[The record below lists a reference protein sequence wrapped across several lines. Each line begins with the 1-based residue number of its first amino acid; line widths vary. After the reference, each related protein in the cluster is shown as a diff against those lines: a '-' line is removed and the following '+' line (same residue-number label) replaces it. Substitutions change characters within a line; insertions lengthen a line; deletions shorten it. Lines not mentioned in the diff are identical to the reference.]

1 MKNRILFFLSLILIN
16 SSVLFSAENELKIS
30 SDFPGGNIEVVSSK
44 GNSATLKILPRGTRD
59 KPFYWAFRLDDA
71 QGKTVKFR
79 FAEGTASLSTR
90 GPAVSND
97 NGRTW
102 RWLSSPGASAV
113 EFTDTLGPDD
123 TSVIYAT
130 GMLYRQSDFDRFYAL
145 IDGKANLV
153 KEDLCETEKGR
164 KAEML
169 RFGNLE
175 GKARYS
181 VLLTARHHAREMT
194 ASHVLEGFLAEV
206 FSGSDEGKYLLENVD
221 FAAVPFMDKD
231 GVENGE
237 EGKNRNP
244 HDHNRDYQK
253 KIYAS
258 VIALTNFVPN
268 WSREKKLI
276 AFDLHCPSL
285 RGRTAERTFFFCN
298 KGDNQGKESKK
309 FFEIFEK
316 VHQGGAIPY
325 KESNNVYNVPNKG
338 MSRCWLNERSNA
350 VFAATLE
357 IPFANSDNQP
367 ITQKSSR
374 EFGHDLAK
382 ALKVYLELAE
392 KQKKR

>member
-1 MKNRILFFLSLILIN
+1 MKNSFLIIFIFIMIN
-16 SSVLFSAENELKIS
+16 GSFLCSAENDLKIS
-30 SDFPGGNIEVVSSK
+30 GDFPGGNIEVVSMK
-44 GNSATLKILPRGTRD
+44 GNSATLKILPRGTSD

-79 FAEGTASLSTR
+79 FAEGAPLGTR
-90 GPAVSND
+90 GPAVSRD

-102 RWLSSPGASAV
+102 SWLSSPGASAV
-113 EFTDTLGPDD
+113 EFKDTLGPDD
-123 TSVIYAT
+123 TSVIYAM

-145 IDGKANLV
+145 IEGKANLV
-153 KEDLCETEKGR
+153 KEVLCETEKGR

-169 RFGNLE
+169 RFGNTG

-194 ASHVLEGFLAEV
+194 ASHVLEGFLAEI
-206 FSGSDEGKYLLENVD
+206 FSGSDAGKYLLENVD
-221 FAAVPFMDKD
+221 FAVVPFMDKD

-237 EGKNRNP
+237 EGKNRIP

-258 VIALTNFVPN
+258 VIALTKFAPS
-268 WSREKKLI
+268 WSAERKLV
-276 AFDLHCPSL
+276 AFDLHCPGL
-285 RGRTAERTFFFCN
+285 RGRAAERVFFFCN
-298 KGDNQGKESKK
+298 KEGSQAKESKK
-309 FFEIFEK
+309 YFEIFEK
-316 VHQGGAIPY
+316 IHAGGAIPY
-325 KESNNVYNVPNKG
+325 KESNNIYNAPNRG
-338 MSRCWLNERSNA
+338 MSRCWLNERPNA
-350 VFAATLE
+350 IFAATLE

-382 ALKVYLELAE
+382 ALKVYLQSAE
-392 KQKKR
+392 KH